1 MTAQLHEECGVFGV
15 FDVEGAANLV
25 RMGLSFLQ
33 HRGQEGCG
41 IAYAEDGRPM
51 ALRKGAGLVSKVF
64 PKALGADARNAIGHV
79 RYGTFG
85 GDGVENVQ
93 PFVFRRTHGD
103 YATAH
108 NGNIV
113 NALELVTALSEGGK
127 LFQSSTDSEIF
138 GMLIGEAIRDS
149 KEICA
154 PILSHVLNL
163 VDGAFS
169 LLVLTR
175 DALFACRD
183 KYGLRPLSFGTLAGG
198 YAVAS
203 ESCALEAIGAKNIQ
217 DVQPGEFVKL
227 SLSGVERTPYAPR
240 PRHAMC
246 AMEYIYFARPDSDIE
261 GCNVHTFR
269 KESGKILFRESPA
282 RADMVVG
289 VPDSGISAAIGYSEA
304 SGIPME
310 MGIVKN
316 AYVAR
321 TFIQP
326 NQDMRLNGV
335 RLKLS
340 PVISLVKG
348 KRLVVIDD
356 SIVRGTTSRFLIQM
370 LREAGA
376 AEIHMRITS
385 PPLKNPCYYG
395 VDISSRKELISASKS
410 VDEVCRFI
418 GADSLAFI
426 SEAGLME
433 AGHRTDMCLAC
444 FNCQYPTDIYSHSI
458 VAGGLEEMS

>member
-1 MTAQLHEECGVFGV
+1 MSVDRAIHEECGVFGV
-15 FDVEGAANLV
+15 FGVEGAAGLV
-25 RMGLSFLQ
+25 RTGLSFLQ

-41 IAYAEDGRPM
+41 IAYADGDGI
-51 ALRKGAGLVSKVF
+51 ALEKGAGLVSAVF
-64 PKALGADARNAIGHV
+64 PQEPQGQGTSAIGHV

-93 PFVFRRTHGD
+93 PFVFHRRAGD

-113 NALELVTALSEGGK
+113 NARELVSAIMARGD
-127 LFQSSTDSEIF
+127 LFQSSSDSEIF
-138 GMLIGEAIRDS
+138 GALIGEYLTES
-149 KEICA
+149 KDIDA
-154 PILSHVLNL
+154 RLLSRVLNR

-169 LLVLTR
+169 FLLLTR
-175 DALFACRD
+175 DAMYVCRD
-183 KYGLRPLSFGTLAGG
+183 KYGLRPLSVGRLGRGYVAG
-198 YAVAS
+198 S
-203 ESCALEAIGAKNIQ
+203 ETCALEAIGAKSIE
-217 DVQPGEFVKL
+217 DVLPGQML
-227 SLSGVERTPYAPR
+227 RISAQGMERLTYAR
-240 PRHAMC
+240 NTRSAMC

-261 GCNVHTFR
+261 GTNVHAFR
-269 KESGKILFRESPA
+269 KESGKILFRESPVE
-282 RADMVVG
+282 ADMVVG
-289 VPDSGISAAIGYSEA
+289 VPDSGLSAAMGYAEA

-310 MGIVKN
+310 MALVKN

-326 NQDMRLNGV
+326 TQEMRLNGV

-340 PVISLVKG
+340 PVESLVRG
-348 KRLVVIDD
+348 KRLIVIDD
-356 SIVRGTTSRFLIQM
+356 SIVRGTTSGKLIKM

-395 VDISSRKELISASKS
+395 VDISSRKELISASRN
-410 VDEVCRFI
+410 VEEVCQFI

-433 AGHRTDMCLAC
+433 AGRRTDMCLAC
-444 FNCQYPTDIYSHSI
+444 FSGIYPTDLYSH
-458 VAGGLEEMS
+458 